1 MCEYGDEDVA
11 DDYECE
17 YERVNQNILDFAK
30 ELKAP
35 LLTRKNSKQTEP
47 TSTASTEQPTRK
59 STRKNKNKNKV
70 NPPSTNPPVNP
81 CYVMD
86 QKVFVFS
93 P

>member
-47 TSTASTEQPTRK
+47 ASTASKQTDQQQTEPASTASKQTEQPTRK
-59 STRKNKNKNKV
+59 NKTKQSIQ
-70 NPPSTNPPVNP
+70 P
-81 CYVMD
+81 
-86 QKVFVFS
+86 F
-93 P
+93 